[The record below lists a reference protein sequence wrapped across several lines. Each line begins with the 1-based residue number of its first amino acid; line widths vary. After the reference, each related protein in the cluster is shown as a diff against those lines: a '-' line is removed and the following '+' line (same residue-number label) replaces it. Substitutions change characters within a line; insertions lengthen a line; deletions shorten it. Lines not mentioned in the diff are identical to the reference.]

1 MTANKFERNLF
12 QKAINSLSSLKLSLV
27 IAKSCRPNTELLTC
41 KLASEMPNLAFVAL
55 ITPLAILIYICN
67 VAGNLLVILVLQVK
81 NKQACKK
88 PNICLL
94 VALAH
99 ADLWFTVFLFV
110 DFIVLSLQLSFPLF
124 NTSINAIASIY
135 IYVAL
140 AVERYFAILK
150 PFVHM
155 RRATKSLCNTTIFLI
170 YIFSVLLSIPGYF
183 FGPHRRNFNESWKD
197 EKSNAT
203 LVRRDW
209 FKTGS
214 SVYSITLFSFGFIL
228 PSILIIYCYSCVVYH
243 MWTVDA
249 NKATNNSIAK
259 SRRKA
264 TRLFILLTVI
274 FTVTWGP
281 SFSGLVRRITSNGR
295 SRESLKF
302 ELVSLLLCLVGST
315 ANPAIYFLRCPG
327 YRKDAMKL
335 VTGSC
340 CCKRPKIRPRAT
352 GKIIRRANIF
362 PLATGSETPKTV
374 TVSAIRK

>member
-1 MTANKFERNLF
+1 M
-12 QKAINSLSSLKLSLV
+12 SSLKLSLV
-27 IAKSCRPNTELLTC
+27 IAKSCRPNTELLTS
-41 KLASEMPNLAFVAL
+41 KLASEMPDLAFLAFT
-55 ITPLAILIYICN
+55 TPLAILIYLCN

-110 DFIVLSLQLSFPLF
+110 DFIVLSLQSSFPLF
-124 NTSINAIASIY
+124 NIFINALASIY

-155 RRATKSLCNTTIFLI
+155 RRATKSLCNNAIFVI

-183 FGPHRRNFNESWKD
+183 FGPHRRDFNESWKD
-197 EKSNAT
+197 GISNAT
-203 LVRRDW
+203 LVRPDW
-209 FKTGS
+209 FETGS
-214 SVYSITLFSFGFIL
+214 TVYSITLFSFGFIL

-249 NKATNNSIAK
+249 NKATNTSIAK

-264 TRLFILLTVI
+264 TRLFILLTVVFI
-274 FTVTWGP
+274 ATWGP
-281 SFSGLVRRITSNGR
+281 TFSRLVRRITSNGR

-302 ELVSLLLCLVGST
+302 ELFSLLLCLVGST
-315 ANPAIYFLRCPG
+315 ANPLIYFFRCPG
-327 YRKDAMKL
+327 YRKDAMKF

-340 CCKRPKIRPRAT
+340 CCCCKRLKIRPCTT
-352 GKIIRRANIF
+352 GMIFRRTNIF
-362 PLATGSETPKTV
+362 PLKTGSETPETV
-374 TVSAIRK
+374 TVRAIRK